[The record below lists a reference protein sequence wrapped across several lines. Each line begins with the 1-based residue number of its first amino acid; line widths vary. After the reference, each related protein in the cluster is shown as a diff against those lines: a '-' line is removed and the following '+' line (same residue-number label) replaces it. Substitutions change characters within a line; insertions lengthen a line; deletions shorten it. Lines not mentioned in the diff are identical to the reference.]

1 MTRYLTAL
9 LCITGAAA
17 LACSKD
23 KPAQSAYD
31 TTERPAD
38 EVPLTP
44 ASSDS
49 MGDRTADP
57 SSHAASDQ
65 TMSGESTGTT
75 AGSTTVVPDRR
86 SAADTIPPRE
96 DKDGGDS
103 MRSTTPNSGSSRSDA
118 DNTARNERDR
128 SDSAVTPID
137 QGNSK
142 GDLDITQRIRQAV
155 MKDDSLSF
163 DAKNVKIITRDGKV
177 VLRGTV
183 KSYEERLAIETA
195 AKNVAGQA
203 NVQSELEVKK

>member
-1 MTRYLTAL
+1 MTRYLTVL
-9 LCITGAAA
+9 LCITGTCA

-31 TTERPAD
+31 TTERPTD

-49 MGDRTADP
+49 MGDQTVDH
-57 SSHAASDQ
+57 SSHSGHTMPDRTTSDR
-65 TMSGESTGTT
+65 S
-75 AGSTTVVPDRR
+75 GSTTVAPDRS

-103 MRSTTPNSGSSRSDA
+103 MRSTAPNSGSSRNDA

-128 SDSAVTPID
+128 SDTAVTPID

-142 GDLDITQRIRQAV
+142 SDLDITQRIRQAV

-183 KSYEERLAIETA
+183 KSYEERLAIESA